1 MDGSIPSVSP
11 LVVAGGQVLLSVA
24 VLATGTVGQI
34 DVLRS
39 TPPYTDD
46 LIAAVRTWRFSP
58 ALDTKRK
65 PMDTRVLVGEAITAP
80 SLRVPTLGTP
90 PKDITTSDTRV
101 PFPAQTS
108 EAPFHVNAR
117 SGGRVLVETRIDASG
132 HVVAVTA
139 VRSNP
144 PFDTAALDT
153 ARSWTFRPAQDPMAP
168 PSTYAY
174 LLFVFRQPVV
184 GGTPVSGS
192 GVTAPLPPEPKKP

>member
-1 MDGSIPSVSP
+1 
-11 LVVAGGQVLLSVA
+11 VAGGQVLLSVA
-24 VLATGTVGQI
+24 VSSGGAVGPI
-34 DVLRS
+34 DVLRA

-46 LIAAVRTWRFSP
+46 LIEAVRTWRFSP
-58 ALDTKRK
+58 ALDPKRK
-65 PMDTRVLVGEAITAP
+65 PMDTRVLIGEAISAP

-90 PKDITTSDTRV
+90 PKDISTSDMRV
-101 PFPAQTS
+101 PFPAQTAP
-108 EAPFHVNAR
+108 APFLVNAR
-117 SGGRVLVETRIDASG
+117 SGGRVLVETRIDSTG

-144 PFDTAALDT
+144 PFDAAALDT

-192 GVTAPLPPEPKKP
+192 GVTAPLPQAPTKP